1 MIILSVV
8 IIGVLLGAAIDLWK
22 SFVAVKLY
30 NWFILTLC
38 PALPHITVLQM
49 FGIILFLSAVQGYKA
64 APKDKE
70 GDAAKAGIQ
79 ALITAA
85 TYPALIL
92 AFGWI
97 LKSFM

>member
-30 NWFILTLC
+30 NWFILTLF
-38 PALPHITVLQM
+38 PHLPHITVLQM
-49 FGIILFLSAVQGYKA
+49 LGLMFFLSAVQGYKA
-64 APKDKE
+64 SPKTAEEDQTK
-70 GDAAKAGIQ
+70 AA
-79 ALITAA
+79 ITSLVSAV
-85 TYPALIL
+85 TFPALVLVL
-92 AFGWI
+92 AWI